1 MPSKRMQRMA
11 ASFPALAATDSHTAC
26 PRHLAAGRLSAHA
39 RRACTCGER
48 VAVVS
53 VTIENLDALAA
64 TIGTGATERL
74 VRELASSMALLAGST
89 GEVMDGNAG
98 ELLLVQPLLG
108 GLAEARALAHRLS
121 LLTDGPV
128 PVAGRVALVRSR
140 VGVAILP
147 DDGADA
153 DALLRHA
160 RIASRHADC
169 DPRRQP
175 QFFLPEMNERL
186 VAEQVM
192 AQDLRQSLDEGGL
205 ELAYQP
211 QLDLAGD
218 RLFAAEALLR
228 WRHPQRG
235 PVPPVEFVPVAERN
249 GLIDRLGRWVLRE
262 ACHTGAV
269 WRRRGIELRMAVN
282 LSPAQLSYAE
292 IVEEVQ
298 EALGR
303 SGLPPQAL
311 VLEVTESVM
320 MHDLDMASRSLEHLR
335 RKGVAISLDDFGSG
349 HSGIGY
355 LRELPLDQLKIDRS
369 LVRDLDEGEAGVSL
383 AGAVV
388 AMARSLDLQVLA
400 EGVETA
406 SQLAQARRLGCD
418 AAQGYLIGRP
428 VSAATLGERFAGRGQ
443 NWK

>member
-1 MPSKRMQRMA
+1 MQQLA
-11 ASFPALAATDSHTAC
+11 ASFPAPAATDSHMAC
-26 PRHLAAGRLSAHA
+26 LRRRAAGRLAAHA
-39 RRACTCGER
+39 RRACSCGER

-64 TIGTGATERL
+64 TIGTRATELL
-74 VRELASSMALLAGST
+74 VSELASSMALLAGGT
-89 GEVMDGNAG
+89 GEIMDGNAG

-186 VAEQVM
+186 IAEQVM

-211 QLDLAGD
+211 QLDLARD
-218 RLFAAEALLR
+218 RLFAVEALLR

-269 WRRRGIELRMAVN
+269 WRRRGIDLRMAVN

-303 SGLPPQAL
+303 SGLPAQAL

-320 MHDLDMASRSLEHLR
+320 MQDIDMASRSLERLR
-335 RKGVAISLDDFGSG
+335 RQGIAISLDDFGSG

-400 EGVETA
+400 EGVETP

-428 VSAATLGERFAGRGQ
+428 TSAAALGERFAGRGQ